1 MMPDILKVLNKKE
14 HDSIYLYLVQYSIGS
29 HKWNVSYPF
38 NSWEWL
44 TYNFSQQYNPCITQ

>member
-1 MMPDILKVLNKKE
+1 MMPEILKVLNKKE
-14 HDSIYLYLVQYSIGS
+14 HESIWLYLVQYSIGS